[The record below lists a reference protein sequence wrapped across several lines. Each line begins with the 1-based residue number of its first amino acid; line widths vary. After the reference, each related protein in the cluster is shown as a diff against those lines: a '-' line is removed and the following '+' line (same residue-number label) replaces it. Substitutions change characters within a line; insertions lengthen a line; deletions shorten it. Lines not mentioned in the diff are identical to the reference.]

1 MMCTVRLLRACETF
15 DGHLRSCTGVLATC
29 WTAYV
34 GMGLVPAGWP
44 CHCLHFSLV
53 IIVCKVTYMIA
64 CAYKAVSITGFEPW
78 AYLILVMEMSYS
90 AW

>member
-1 MMCTVRLLRACETF
+1 
-15 DGHLRSCTGVLATC
+15 
-29 WTAYV
+29 
-34 GMGLVPAGWP
+34 MGLVPAGWP

-64 CAYKAVSITGFEPW
+64 CKAVSITGFEPW